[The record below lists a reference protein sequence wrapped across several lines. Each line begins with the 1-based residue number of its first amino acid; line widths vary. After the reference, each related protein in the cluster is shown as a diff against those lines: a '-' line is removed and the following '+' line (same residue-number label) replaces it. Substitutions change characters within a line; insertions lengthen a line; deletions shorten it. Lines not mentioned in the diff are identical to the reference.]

1 MPKEDQIFLT
11 ILSSFVGEK
20 KMQASN
26 RNKLGFITGIF
37 TNWNFFF
44 FFPTKYFL
52 TFRISEKLK

>member
-37 TNWNFFF
+37 TNWKIFFQRN
-44 FFPTKYFL
+44 TSYLLELVK
-52 TFRISEKLK
+52 S